1 MSINS
6 FIQYYAKVRHMKL
19 TSKCKMNTY
28 DSCSM
33 QTKGPSHKNYGVLR
47 NKISTELKS
56 KE

>member
-1 MSINS
+1 
-6 FIQYYAKVRHMKL
+6 
-19 TSKCKMNTY
+19 MNTY

-56 KE
+56 KEWIRIKLKLPNWKLPVKKKN